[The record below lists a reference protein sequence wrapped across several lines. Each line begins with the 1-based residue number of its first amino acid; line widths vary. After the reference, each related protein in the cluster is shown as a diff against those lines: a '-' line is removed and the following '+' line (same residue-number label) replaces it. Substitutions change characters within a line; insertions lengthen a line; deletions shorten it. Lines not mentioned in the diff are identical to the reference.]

1 MSKITLDGVEYDFDA
16 LSPEA
21 KNTVASIQF
30 VDKKI
35 QDKKNELSIAKTARA
50 AYAAALKKELNT

>member
-1 MSKITLDGVEYDFDA
+1 MPKITLDGVEYDYDT

-30 VDKKI
+30 VDKKL
-35 QDKKNELSIAKTARA
+35 QEKKNELSIAKTARS
-50 AYAAALKKELNT
+50 AYAAALKKEISA